1 MRKSLLVFSCILA
14 VLQFV
19 STLPA
24 LDSKALTPSQDFNPN
39 CEHGIRNAVVRS
51 NGLAP
56 CQNGINLDLLSYAR
70 AMLCEYP
77 EKFTSI
83 TIECNFCTTITFR
96 GKWTAN
102 VAVCKVGTTGKFL
115 KLIIAFLHL
124 LN

>member
-24 LDSKALTPSQDFNPN
+24 LDSKALTPSQDTDPN
-39 CEHGIRNAVVRS
+39 CEHGVRNAVVVR
-51 NGLAP
+51 
-56 CQNGINLDLLSYAR
+56 CQNGIDVELLSYAR

-83 TIECNFCTTITFR
+83 TIDCNVCTAITFR

-115 KLIIAFLHL
+115 NLIIAFLHL